1 MQKFKFVFRLITT
14 DETIIDQNVMQFTF
28 INYGVD
34 SDVVINNQLFIP
46 AAQAGQTPNFFSE
59 NLGSG
64 EKTATGYKVRFV
76 KTNIN
81 GVNRLQMIQKI
92 LVTD

>member
-1 MQKFKFVFRLITT
+1 MQKFKFVFRVITS
-14 DETIIDQNVMQFTF
+14 DETIIDQNIIQFTF

-46 AAQAGQTPNFFSE
+46 SAQAGQTPNFFSE
-59 NLGSG
+59 NLGAG

-76 KTNIN
+76 TKQN
-81 GVNRLQMIQKI
+81 GVNRLQMIQKV
-92 LVTD
+92 LVAD

>member
-14 DETIIDQNVMQFTF
+14 DEVIIDQNVIQFTF
-28 INYGVD
+28 INYGTD
-34 SDVVINNQLFIP
+34 SDVVINNQLFLP
-46 AAQAGQTPNFFSE
+46 AAQVGQTPNFFTE

-64 EKTATGYKVRFV
+64 EKTATGYKVRFAT
-76 KTNIN
+76 KEN
-81 GVNRLQMIQKI
+81 GVNRLQMIQKV